1 MVVHAK
7 AAFITLSTVM
17 GPLEFDLVATAVIEG
32 PFAIGCW
39 VSGFL
44 RILKVVEMEVVLDQ
58 RVEVRCRVLA
68 GEDSID
74 VLDLS
79 RC

>member
-17 GPLEFDLVATAVIEG
+17 GPLEFDLVTTVVIEG

-39 VSGFL
+39 VSSFL
-44 RILKVVEMEVVLDQ
+44 RILKVIEMEVVLDQ
-58 RVEVRCRVLA
+58 RVEIR
-68 GEDSID
+68 
-74 VLDLS
+74 
-79 RC
+79 